1 MPKIKSCP
9 KCGTIGSLTKNGK
22 DAKKQQRFKCSS
34 CRRTFLLDN
43 STTSKLKNSNYT
55 FKKVIGYM
63 VDDVTIEVIARN
75 LSIDHKTALYY
86 RYLVFESLRDYQDDF
101 VLDGTIVMDE
111 TYIRI
116 NDKRYKRYRPD
127 GKGIRGISFNH
138 LGVITM
144 ISLSGL
150 CLAKVASRATPKP
163 NKFIELCTQNIGEVK
178 KFIHDGA
185 PCQKQF
191 MKQFNVRN
199 FDARRE
205 GDGEYSTKIVD
216 SLHSNIKR
224 YLSKHAGYKLK
235 NLQHYLNF
243 FVFRFNNTPR
253 KKYYTNKELIEYRNK
268 MVDELYERV
277 KRAEKKITIRNFQS
291 DLGITEILESIDKGH
306 YY

>member
-1 MPKIKSCP
+1 
-9 KCGTIGSLTKNGK
+9 
-22 DAKKQQRFKCSS
+22 
-34 CRRTFLLDN
+34 
-43 STTSKLKNSNYT
+43 
-55 FKKVIGYM
+55 M

-144 ISLSGL
+144 INLSGL
-150 CLAKVASRATPKP
+150 CIAKVASRATPKP
-163 NKFIELCTQNIGEVK
+163 NKFIELCTHNIGEVK

-306 YY
+306 Y